1 MEERLDGL
9 LDVPVEFV
17 RAARTADVA
26 DLGSVAR
33 VAEELAGAADSDEF
47 AAAYEAY
54 DRASRLGGRAEA
66 DAAVSLDPA
75 LLEEDAE
82 RELAAALERAEIDP
96 SDVPGSLTAAASLA
110 PVLERFFDEVLVMA
124 EDPSLRGNR
133 LRLLLDVRD
142 GIGRLGD
149 LSLIPR

>member
-1 MEERLDGL
+1 M
-9 LDVPVEFV
+9 
-17 RAARTADVA
+17 
-26 DLGSVAR
+26 
-33 VAEELAGAADSDEF
+33 
-47 AAAYEAY
+47 
-54 DRASRLGGRAEA
+54 
-66 DAAVSLDPA
+66 SLDPA